1 MRIVKFEQTPNPN
14 AMRVMLDTELPA
26 GTSYNVTKSDAAT
39 APEPLA
45 SLLNVDGVQGIYHV
59 MDFMAIERSGDVE
72 WDTILADIEAAM
84 SKQ

>member
-1 MRIVKFEQTPNPN
+1 MKIVKVEQTPNPN

-26 GTSYNVTKSDAAT
+26 GTSYNFTKADAAT

-45 SLLNVDGVQGIYHV
+45 SLLTIHGVQGIYHV
-59 MDFMAIERSGDVE
+59 MDFMAIERSGDAE
-72 WDTILADIEAAM
+72 WEEILTEIEAVM